1 MSIVQSKYLFQLEPI
16 TSNLAAPD
24 GKWVTS
30 ISSYGIGGANSH
42 VVIESFESVP
52 SSIVPTDSEITA
64 SSASPPLRLFLIAA
78 HTESANLRW
87 RASLATFYKDTTDN
101 RILHSL
107 SYDLA
112 RLSRSYAVR
121 SFTVGPTI
129 SYDNSFSETVVINP
143 KVNPKLC
150 LVFSGQGPQHIAM
163 GRELC
168 ASYPV
173 FLATIKQ
180 SDEILV
186 RKFGK
191 ESFLERTGLFV
202 PNEEAKISAYSSWP
216 VEDVVY
222 SIVFI
227 QLALVDLIKSLGIEF
242 SYVVGHRYVYSSL
255 ALSCKLIFKFSL
267 SDLAL
272 VKLSW
277 GMRLAFMI
285 KRLP

>member
-1 MSIVQSKYLFQLEPI
+1 LEPI

-24 GKWVTS
+24 GRWVTS
-30 ISSYGIGGANSH
+30 ISSYGIGGANAH
-42 VVIESFESVP
+42 VVVESLESATEDP
-52 SSIVPTDSEITA
+52 GTRIIA
-64 SSASPPLRLFLIAA
+64 SSESATPSLRLFFIAA
-78 HTESANLRW
+78 HTESAMLRW
-87 RASLATFYKDTTDN
+87 RASLATFYKDTTDD
-101 RILHSL
+101 RILRSL

-112 RLSRSYAVR
+112 RQSRSYAVR

-129 SYDNSFSETVVINP
+129 SSMNRFSETVVTSL

-186 RKFGK
+186 KKFGK

-202 PNEEAKISAYSSWP
+202 PNTQAKLSAYNAWP

-227 QLALVDLIKSLGIEF
+227 QLALVDLIKNLGIEF
-242 SYVVGHRYVYSSL
+242 SYVVGHRYVH
-255 ALSCKLIFKFSL
+255 FS
-267 SDLAL
+267 
-272 VKLSW
+272 
-277 GMRLAFMI
+277 
-285 KRLP
+285 

>member
-1 MSIVQSKYLFQLEPI
+1 LEPI

-24 GKWVTS
+24 GRWVTS
-30 ISSYGIGGANSH
+30 ISSYGIGGANAH
-42 VVIESFESVP
+42 VVVESLESATEDP
-52 SSIVPTDSEITA
+52 GTRIIA
-64 SSASPPLRLFLIAA
+64 SSESATPSLRLFFIAA
-78 HTESANLRW
+78 HTESAMLRW
-87 RASLATFYKDTTDN
+87 RASLATFYKDTTDD
-101 RILHSL
+101 RILRSL

-112 RLSRSYAVR
+112 RQSRSYAVR

-129 SYDNSFSETVVINP
+129 SSENRFSETVVTSL

-186 RKFGK
+186 KKFGK

-202 PNEEAKISAYSSWP
+202 PNTQAKLSAYNAWP

-227 QLALVDLIKSLGIEF
+227 QLALVDLIKNLGIEF
-242 SYVVGHRYVYSSL
+242 SYVVGHRYVH
-255 ALSCKLIFKFSL
+255 FS
-267 SDLAL
+267 
-272 VKLSW
+272 
-277 GMRLAFMI
+277 
-285 KRLP
+285 

>member
-1 MSIVQSKYLFQLEPI
+1 MEPI

-24 GKWVTS
+24 GRWVTS
-30 ISSYGIGGANSH
+30 ISSYGIGGANAH
-42 VVIESFESVP
+42 VVLESLESVP
-52 SSIVPTDSEITA
+52 GSIVPTEEITA
-64 SSASPPLRLFLIAA
+64 SSSSLPLRLFFIAA
-78 HTESANLRW
+78 HTESAMLRW
-87 RASLATFYKDTTDN
+87 RASLATIYKDTADD
-101 RILHSL
+101 RILRSL

-112 RLSRSYAVR
+112 RQSRSCAVR

-129 SYDNSFSETVVINP
+129 SSDNSFSETVVISP

-186 RKFGK
+186 RNFGK

-202 PNEEAKISAYSSWP
+202 PNTQAKLSTYSAWP

-242 SYVVGHRYVYSSL
+242 SYVVGHRYVHSSL
-255 ALSCKLIFKFSL
+255 ALNCNPSL
-267 SDLAL
+267 LF
-272 VKLSW
+272 LS
-277 GMRLAFMI
+277 
-285 KRLP
+285 

>member
-1 MSIVQSKYLFQLEPI
+1 MEPI
-16 TSNLAAPD
+16 TSDLAAPD

-30 ISSYGIGGANSH
+30 ISSYGIGGANAH
-42 VVIESFESVP
+42 VVVESLESVP
-52 SSIVPTDSEITA
+52 GSIIPTEDPKITA
-64 SSASPPLRLFLIAA
+64 SSASPSLRLFFIAA
-78 HTESANLRW
+78 HTESAMLRW
-87 RASLATFYKDTTDN
+87 RASLATFYNDTTDD
-101 RILHSL
+101 RILRSL
-107 SYDLA
+107 SYDLV
-112 RLSRSYAVR
+112 RQSRSYAVR

-129 SYDNSFSETVVINP
+129 SSENSFSETVVTSP

-186 RKFGK
+186 KTFGK

-202 PNEEAKISAYSSWP
+202 PNTQAKLSAYSAWP

-242 SYVVGHRYVYSSL
+242 SYVVGHRYVH
-255 ALSCKLIFKFSL
+255 FSL
-267 SDLAL
+267 TLNSHIQ
-272 VKLSW
+272 VFS
-277 GMRLAFMI
+277 
-285 KRLP
+285 

>member
-1 MSIVQSKYLFQLEPI
+1 MEPI

-24 GKWVTS
+24 GRWVTS
-30 ISSYGIGGANSH
+30 ISSYGIGGANAH
-42 VVIESFESVP
+42 VVVESLESATEDP
-52 SSIVPTDSEITA
+52 GTRIIA
-64 SSASPPLRLFLIAA
+64 SSESATPSLRLFFIAA
-78 HTESANLRW
+78 HTESAMLRW
-87 RASLATFYKDTTDN
+87 RASLATFYKDTTDD
-101 RILHSL
+101 RILRSL

-112 RLSRSYAVR
+112 RQSRSYAVR

-129 SYDNSFSETVVINP
+129 SSENRFSETVVTSL

-186 RKFGK
+186 KKFGK

-202 PNEEAKISAYSSWP
+202 PNTQAKLSAYNAWP

-227 QLALVDLIKSLGIEF
+227 QLALVDLIKNLGIEF
-242 SYVVGHRYVYSSL
+242 SYVVGHRYVH
-255 ALSCKLIFKFSL
+255 FS
-267 SDLAL
+267 
-272 VKLSW
+272 
-277 GMRLAFMI
+277 
-285 KRLP
+285 